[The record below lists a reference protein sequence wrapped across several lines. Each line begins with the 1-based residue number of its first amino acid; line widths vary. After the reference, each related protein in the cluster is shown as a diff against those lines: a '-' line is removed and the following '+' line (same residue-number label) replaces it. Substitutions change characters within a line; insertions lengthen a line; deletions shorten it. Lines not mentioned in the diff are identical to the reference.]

1 MKLSIQNLRLPVF
14 VLMVVLCLPGGR
26 GNAQAPAATTYY
38 VCDCA
43 AGADE
48 DCEPG
53 DDAHSGSSPADA
65 WRTYEQARS
74 QFGSLAA
81 GDAIRFC
88 RGGAFDLG
96 SAGTRWVNQNCR
108 ADNRCT
114 VGAYDPAWGSGDAAR
129 PILRRSTDSHGFALE
144 DGGNAEHEEGYIIEN
159 LDLRC
164 SGCDNANGFFIY
176 NDMDDVLI
184 ENVSIDGFGIGV
196 HLAGS
201 NPCSADPDCNG
212 MNERLVVRGATIT
225 NNGSQGFLGGGDGLV
240 IEDSYFENNGGGT
253 MFDHNIYVSSG
264 DNVRIAGNELYR
276 SSLDGDGLCQGVSL
290 VGHGGSTGLTIE
302 NNFVH
307 EPVGGAGQGC
317 WGIAIDPA
325 YDRAERFENLVIRGN
340 RVVNVGNLAIG
351 VGACVNC
358 LIENNVVIHRQAFGV
373 IAIAAPDR
381 APGSGDAETTNVTV
395 RNNSILIGDSGGQG
409 IRISGEGTG
418 HRIVSNALQYTG
430 SSNSWECLRADLPA
444 GSYEA
449 IDYNVCGFETGEWA
463 ADVGDL
469 AAWRALGWDLHS
481 KAADPG
487 FAGDD
492 DLSPAS
498 AQSAV
503 VNAGHPTLS
512 SPDDITGRPRDETIE
527 AGAYEFVPDLRL
539 SGIPGNR
546 TITLNWT
553 VNAILPVT
561 STWTINYQSA
571 NTAYLPISG
580 LTNTLRAY
588 TLTDLSNGFWHTV
601 TLNAMLNATPI
612 LTDTVRVMPAS
623 RFVYLPLVLR

>member
-1 MKLSIQNLRLPVF
+1 MKLSIQNLWLPIFALV
-14 VLMVVLCLPGGR
+14 VVLCLPGAR

-38 VCDCA
+38 VCECA

-48 DCEPG
+48 DCVPG
-53 DDAHSGSSPADA
+53 DDAHSGDSPAEA

-96 SAGTRWVNQNCR
+96 SAGVRWVNQNCR

-114 VGAYDPAWGSGDAAR
+114 VGAYDPAWGSDDEAR

-144 DGGNAEHEEGYIIEN
+144 DGGEAEHEEGYILEN

-164 SGCDNANGFFIY
+164 TGCDDANGVFLY
-176 NDMDDVLI
+176 NDIDDVLI

-201 NPCSADPDCNG
+201 NPCSADPDCDG
-212 MNERLVVRGATIT
+212 MNARLVVRGATIT
-225 NNGSQGFLGGGDGLV
+225 NNGAQGFLGGGDGLV

-276 SSLDGDGLCQGVSL
+276 SSLDDDGLCQGVSL

-317 WGIAIDPA
+317 WGIAIDPG
-325 YDRAERFENLVIRGN
+325 YEESERFQGVVIRGN

-351 VGACVNC
+351 VGACIYC
-358 LIENNVVIHRQAFGV
+358 LIENNVIIHQQDFGV
-373 IAIAAPDR
+373 TAIAAPDR
-381 APGSGDAETTNVTV
+381 NPGIGDAETTNITV
-395 RNNSILIGDSGGQG
+395 RNNSILIESEGQG
-409 IRISGEGTG
+409 IRLNSEGTG
-418 HRIVSNALQYTG
+418 HQIVSNAVRYTG
-430 SSNSWECLRADLPA
+430 SNNAWECLRADLPA
-444 GSYEA
+444 NHYDA
-449 IDYNVCGFETGEWA
+449 IDYNVCGFAAGEWA
-463 ADVGDL
+463 ADVVDL
-469 AAWRALGWDLHS
+469 AAWQALGWDLHS
-481 KAADPG
+481 QAADPG
-487 FAGDD
+487 FTGGD

-512 SPDDITGRPRDETIE
+512 SPTDITGRLRDATIE

-539 SGIPGNR
+539 NGAPGNQ

-553 VNAILPVT
+553 VNAILPAT
-561 STWTINYQSA
+561 ATWRISYESPGSTF
-571 NTAYLPISG
+571 LPITGIVSPTRAYSLPG
-580 LTNTLRAY
+580 LTNY
-588 TLTDLSNGFWHTV
+588 IWYTV
-601 TLNAMLNATPI
+601 TLDAMVNDAAI
-612 LTDTVRVMPAS
+612 LSDSVRVMPTD